1 MNTRLENQESTIPKE
16 IRESILSLSK
26 TPLNFFKIPSAPN
39 ISSKNMCLEIIGEE
53 KSYQEKEDSESNRE
67 YKIGNYMV
75 KYTLGQG
82 TFGKVKLGVYIPNN
96 EKVAI
101 KILEKDRIIEKDD
114 EIRVK
119 REFDMLAQFSHPN
132 VILVAEIFESEDSY
146 YSVMEFCEGGELFN
160 YIVKKNRLSE
170 EESSFFFFQLING
183 LEYIHSLGIVHR
195 DLKPENLLLTGEHI
209 LKIIDF
215 GLSNYFQTG
224 QSELLSTPC
233 GSPCYA
239 SPEMVAGKKYDGF
252 KIDVW
257 SCGIILYAMLCGYLP
272 FEDPDN
278 EVLFKKILEC
288 KLEFPDYVN
297 KLSIDLIEKILVTDP
312 EKRITIKEIKKHPF
326 YLKGKEIF
334 EEGFSINQIVQNPIE
349 KNMGNKNDDKENID
363 INNEEKVIEINIEEK
378 QRNKDRSENKNKDK
392 ENFADIGYKEN
403 KKNIEKNKKDKN
415 DKIKEEKRAEENKE
429 NVNAELDAN
438 IRKEKNKRKNKKKS
452 KQNNNNKA
460 LNKHNENALV
470 KKDKDK
476 EKNVKDGEENEKKQN
491 KLNIEINLDNNLN
504 TNEGEKSNY
513 NKNLLPTEQEEIYM
527 PLKTE
532 YNNANNM
539 NFKFNTL
546 DNMKENKQNKNN
558 SKEKDKKSS
567 EKIKENNLKK
577 YFELKPNE
585 KLIEK
590 EKSISKSK
598 EKQKEKSIS
607 KSKEKPKDNNKKFIT
622 ELINITTKLA
632 TPTINKEDENNNTKK
647 KKDLTPKKIFI
658 SKNVKSQ
665 RPSNIQNLSKKINI
679 KISTKKKFLQQKH
692 RQEKLVSAK
701 EPKRIKSTFEY
712 KNLNL
717 NVNKYTKN
725 TRSQIKGILNTF
737 NLNKKTNNDRLN
749 TENVHIKNKNLLDK
763 NNYINRTIDTIKN
776 NLLFNISDIK
786 NDIIKNRMKKPELK
800 TKLFH
805 DLDDKIKLSDIK
817 RLKSNTFNDEN
828 TNIFNINNNT
838 LPLHTQT
845 PLSKHIPIIKPKSNN
860 LLYNIN
866 NLTSLKVPY
875 ELNLTDSNQTSNL
888 LNNNTTNLIKTEPSS
903 DLFFKL
909 SNLPKK
915 TPLYSNHTNY
925 IKKTKTNTATLGL
938 NNRSI
943 NSRRTNLQY
952 RPYLKYINTI
962 RKAPTYNILKTM
974 NLKNIP
980 KTTSDI
986 LANNKKIIS
995 KEKKNPLILAQNNKK
1010 NQQVTIRN
1018 TVINF
1023 NMIDT
1028 EIILPS
1034 VKKIKSGKKFNST
1047 YNTNTVMGMGPN
1059 KKNSRE
1065 LTNELRNFNTL
1076 NNIDTFNN
1084 LNSINTENKYN
1095 NTINRFSNLNSYMA
1109 KENKF
1114 SNNIHEYNN
1123 MNHNMNHSNKKINS
1137 ISSFNKLVNN
1147 MKIKQKYNKLK
1158 FNNYNISS
1166 SNANNIKALNDKIHN
1181 KFKSMKFNDY
1191 FKTNKTLRKSIEI
1204 SGINNFNNNLST
1216 NSVNNTIVSTSNRLK
1231 SLNNEQNLTLPSLL
1245 NKNKKFIIPKGKGY
1259 VITSQGKAGKLLATY
1274 KTPSVFSEN
1283 IK

>member
-1 MNTRLENQESTIPKE
+1 
-16 IRESILSLSK
+16 
-26 TPLNFFKIPSAPN
+26 
-39 ISSKNMCLEIIGEE
+39 
-53 KSYQEKEDSESNRE
+53 
-67 YKIGNYMV
+67 
-75 KYTLGQG
+75 
-82 TFGKVKLGVYIPNN
+82 
-96 EKVAI
+96 
-101 KILEKDRIIEKDD
+101 
-114 EIRVK
+114 
-119 REFDMLAQFSHPN
+119 
-132 VILVAEIFESEDSY
+132 
-146 YSVMEFCEGGELFN
+146 MEFCEGGELFN

-590 EKSISKSK
+590 EI
-598 EKQKEKSIS
+598 
-607 KSKEKPKDNNKKFIT
+607 IT

-786 NDIIKNRMKKPELK
+786 NDIIKNRMKKPELN

-866 NLTSLKVPY
+866 NLTSFKVPY

-888 LNNNTTNLIKTEPSS
+888 LNNNTTN
-903 DLFFKL
+903 
-909 SNLPKK
+909 
-915 TPLYSNHTNY
+915 
-925 IKKTKTNTATLGL
+925 
-938 NNRSI
+938 
-943 NSRRTNLQY
+943 
-952 RPYLKYINTI
+952 
-962 RKAPTYNILKTM
+962 
-974 NLKNIP
+974 
-980 KTTSDI
+980 
-986 LANNKKIIS
+986 
-995 KEKKNPLILAQNNKK
+995 
-1010 NQQVTIRN
+1010 
-1018 TVINF
+1018 
-1023 NMIDT
+1023 
-1028 EIILPS
+1028 
-1034 VKKIKSGKKFNST
+1034 
-1047 YNTNTVMGMGPN
+1047 
-1059 KKNSRE
+1059 
-1065 LTNELRNFNTL
+1065 
-1076 NNIDTFNN
+1076 
-1084 LNSINTENKYN
+1084 
-1095 NTINRFSNLNSYMA
+1095 
-1109 KENKF
+1109 
-1114 SNNIHEYNN
+1114 
-1123 MNHNMNHSNKKINS
+1123 
-1137 ISSFNKLVNN
+1137 
-1147 MKIKQKYNKLK
+1147 
-1158 FNNYNISS
+1158 
-1166 SNANNIKALNDKIHN
+1166 
-1181 KFKSMKFNDY
+1181 
-1191 FKTNKTLRKSIEI
+1191 
-1204 SGINNFNNNLST
+1204 
-1216 NSVNNTIVSTSNRLK
+1216 
-1231 SLNNEQNLTLPSLL
+1231 
-1245 NKNKKFIIPKGKGY
+1245 
-1259 VITSQGKAGKLLATY
+1259 
-1274 KTPSVFSEN
+1274 
-1283 IK
+1283 